1 MPNSQNVNVLVVDDI
16 ENNLVAMQAVLDR
29 PGVTV
34 LNAASAVEA
43 LELLLKHE
51 VALALL
57 DVNMPE
63 MDGFE
68 LAELMRGNPKT
79 RAIPLIFV
87 TAGANEPT
95 RTFRGYQSG
104 AVDFLNKPFDP
115 DILRSKVDVFVEL
128 YNQRRQLTAQ
138 LAQLQEALRIN
149 ELFTAV
155 LGHDLRTPLS
165 AVNIGAGLIQNTTT
179 QPSLAN
185 AARLIQS
192 SARRMERMINQ
203 LLDVAKTRSG
213 QIALNVGAHDYRE
226 VCEQLIQE
234 LADPVDPR
242 TIELKC
248 EGETCALFDRDRVG
262 QILSNLL
269 SNALR
274 HGVPATPVTID
285 IDGLQPQ
292 RVVIRVHNEGY
303 IPPNDI
309 AKIFEP
315 YHSSHAGTSEHQG
328 LGLGLYIVEQLVQA
342 HAGTVAVRS
351 TESDGTA
358 FEVNLPRRV

>member
-1 MPNSQNVNVLVVDDI
+1 MSNSQNVNVLVVDDI
-16 ENNLVAMQAVLDR
+16 ENNLVAMHAALER
-29 PGVTV
+29 PGVT
-34 LNAASAVEA
+34 LLSARSAVEA
-43 LELLLKHE
+43 LELLLQHE

-79 RAIPLIFV
+79 RTIPLIFI

-95 RTFRGYQSG
+95 RTFRGYQTG

-128 YNQRRQLTAQ
+128 YAQRRQLTAQ
-138 LAQLQEALRIN
+138 LGELREALRIN

-165 AVNIGAGLIQNTTT
+165 AVNIGAGLIQTAST
-179 QPSLAN
+179 QPSLVN

-203 LLDVAKTRSG
+203 LLEVAKTRSG
-213 QIALNVGAHDYRE
+213 KIALNVGTHDYRE
-226 VCEQLIQE
+226 VCTQLIQE
-234 LADPVDPR
+234 LADPLDPR
-242 TIELKC
+242 TIELNCK
-248 EGETCALFDRDRVG
+248 GETCALFDRDRVA

-274 HGVPATPVTID
+274 HGTPATPVTID
-285 IDGLQPQ
+285 LDGSDAQ
-292 RVVIRVHNEGY
+292 RVVIRVHNEGS
-303 IPPNDI
+303 IPPHEI
-309 AKIFEP
+309 VKIFEP
-315 YHSSHAGTSEHQG
+315 YHSSQAGMSEHHG

-342 HAGTVAVRS
+342 HQGAVTLRS
-351 TESDGTA
+351 TEADGTI
-358 FEVNLPRRV
+358 FEVILPRRV